1 MLDWLVSTSLR
12 LRALVLAVAAL
23 VMVLGVHRARDA
35 SYDVFPEF
43 APPRVEVQTEAPG
56 MLTEEVETLISRPLE
71 NALNGTPGL
80 TELRSKSVLGLSQVT
95 MHFAHGTDLLRA
107 RQLVAERLA
116 TASRQLPAAVGQ
128 QPVILQ
134 PLSSTSRAMKIG
146 VWSDRLDQ
154 VQLTDLARWVVR
166 PRLMAVPGVA
176 NVAIWGQRDRQFQVL
191 VDGDRLRNHGVT
203 LDAVSRAAADAV
215 AVGAGGFV
223 DSPNQRVAVG
233 HRAAVQVVEDLA
245 EAPIHG
251 TRLTLGDVADVVEG
265 HQVPIGDAIVNDQ
278 PGLLLIVEK
287 HVDGNTLAV
296 TRGVEA
302 AMQELR
308 PALAGVEFDTT
319 VFRPATFVERSLR
332 NLGDAML
339 LGCALVV
346 LVLLAFLQE
355 WRTALISLLAIP
367 LSTAAAML
375 VLDHFG
381 GALDTMVLAGLVIAL
396 GEVVD
401 DAVVDVENIDRRL
414 RLERASARPRSPLA
428 VVLGASLEVRSA
440 VVYASLIVVLVFLP
454 VFFLEGLAGAFFRPL
469 AFAYV
474 VAILA
479 SLLVALTVTPALSL
493 LLLRGGR
500 REVRDPPLQR
510 LLKRGYGALLPAV
523 TRRPRLVLATLLVTL
538 VGTGVAAMRLGE
550 NLLPDFR
557 ETDFLMHF
565 VEPPGTSLE
574 AMNRVTM
581 RASKELRAI
590 PGVRNFGSHIGRAE
604 VADEVVGPNFTELWI
619 SIDDHVDHDAT
630 VAEIERV
637 IAGYP
642 GLKRDV
648 LTYLKERTKEVL
660 TGTSASIVVRTFGP
674 DLDVLRGKAR
684 QILAAIT
691 ALPGVVDAQVESQ
704 RAVPQLSVQLRPE
717 SLRRFGLAAG
727 AVWRAATTMVR
738 GDKVG
743 EVLRG
748 QQVVDV
754 VVRGDDRG
762 GTDLERLLSVPIA
775 LPAML
780 SGVAPTAGAAPTGGQ
795 VALRDV
801 ADVRFEPAPNQIVRE
816 ESSRR
821 IDVTCNVRGRDIG
834 SVARDVEAALATIPF
849 ERGYHARV
857 LGEYDALQRSRE
869 RLMWF
874 ALLALIG
881 VFVLLLVDFQSTR
894 ASAIVFATL
903 PFALVG
909 GVAGAWIGGGNVSL
923 GSLVGFVTVLGIA
936 ARNGIMMVSH
946 FRRLEIDEGVPFGPE
961 MIRRG
966 AMERL
971 APICM
976 TAGCAALALVP
987 LVVRGN
993 VPGQEIEYP
1002 MALVILGG
1010 LVTSTAM
1017 TLFLLPSL
1025 YGAYARPAA
1034 GAGAGGE
1041 QVADGGNGEE
1051 PERHDEPRD
1060 HRGSTP
1066 S

>member
-1 MLDWLVSTSLR
+1 MLNWLVTTSLR
-12 LRALVLAVAAL
+12 MRALVLAVAAL
-23 VMVLGVHRARDA
+23 VMVFGVQRAREA

-56 MLTEEVETLISRPLE
+56 MSTEEVEALISRPLE
-71 NALNGTPGL
+71 HALNGTPGL

-95 MHFAHGTDLLRA
+95 MHFERGTDLVRA

-116 TASRQLPAAVGQ
+116 VAARQLPVAVAQ
-128 QPVILQ
+128 PPVILQ
-134 PLSSTSRAMKIG
+134 PLSSTSRALKIG
-146 VWSDRLDQ
+146 VWSERLDQ
-154 VQLTDLARWVVR
+154 MQLTDIVRWVVR

-191 VDGDRLRNHGVT
+191 VDGDRLRSHGVT
-203 LDAVSRAAADAV
+203 IEAVSRAAADAV

-223 DSPNQRVAVG
+223 DSPNQRIAVD
-233 HRAAVQVVEDLA
+233 HRAAVQAIEDLA
-245 EAPIHG
+245 RAPIQG
-251 TRLTLGDVADVVEG
+251 TRLLLGDVADVVEG

-302 AMQELR
+302 AMAELR

-319 VFRPATFVERSLR
+319 VFRPATFVERSLH
-332 NLGDAML
+332 NLGEAML

-346 LVLLAFLQE
+346 LVLLAFLCE

-367 LSTAAAML
+367 LSIAAAAL
-375 VLDHFG
+375 VLDYFAG
-381 GALDTMVLAGLVIAL
+381 TIDTMVLAGLVIAL

-401 DAVVDVENIDRRL
+401 DAIIDVENIDRRL
-414 RLERASARPRSPLA
+414 RVERALPRPRNPLL

-440 VVYASLIVVLVFLP
+440 VVYASLVVVLVFLP
-454 VFFLEGLAGAFFRPL
+454 VFFLDGLAGSFFRPL

-493 LLLRGGR
+493 LLLRGDR
-500 REVRDPPLQR
+500 RETSDPFLPR
-510 LLKRGYGALLPAV
+510 ILKRGYGALLPAV
-523 TRRPRLVLATLLVTL
+523 ASRPRLATATLLVTL
-538 VGTGVAAMRLGE
+538 AATGAAASRLGE
-550 NLLPDFR
+550 DLLPDFR

-574 AMNRVTM
+574 AMDRITI
-581 RASKELRAI
+581 RASRELRAI
-590 PGVRNFGSHIGRAE
+590 QGVRNFGSHIGRAE

-619 SIDDHVDHDAT
+619 SIDEGIDHDAT
-630 VAEIERV
+630 VAEIQRV

-674 DLDVLRGKAR
+674 DLEVLRSKAG
-684 QILAAIT
+684 QILAAISG
-691 ALPGVVDAQVESQ
+691 LPGVVDAQIESQ
-704 RAVPQLSVQLRPE
+704 RSVPQLSVRLRPE
-717 SLRRFGLAAG
+717 SLQRLGLAAG
-727 AVWRAATTMVR
+727 QVWRAATTMVR

-743 EVLRG
+743 EILLG

-754 VVRGDDRG
+754 VVRGDDRSG
-762 GTDLERLLSVPIA
+762 AGLDRLLAVPIA
-775 LPAML
+775 LPGQA
-780 SGVAPTAGAAPTGGQ
+780 SSAIPGAAPGNGQ
-795 VALRDV
+795 AALRDV
-801 ADVRFEPAPNQIVRE
+801 ADVRFEPTPNQIVRE
-816 ESSRR
+816 EASRR

-834 SVARDVEAALATIPF
+834 SVARDVEAAVGAIPF

-857 LGEYDALQRSRE
+857 LGEYDALQRSRA
-869 RLMWF
+869 RLLWF
-874 ALLALIG
+874 ALLALVG
-881 VFVLLLVDFQSTR
+881 VFVLLQVDFQSFR

-909 GVAGAWIGGGNVSL
+909 GVIGCWIGGGRVSL

-946 FRRLEIDEGVPFGPE
+946 FRHLELHEGMTFGAE
-961 MIRRG
+961 LIRRG
-966 AMERL
+966 ATERL

-1017 TLFLLPSL
+1017 NLFLLPSL
-1025 YGAYARPAA
+1025 YGAFGRPAVH
-1034 GAGAGGE
+1034 GE
-1041 QVADGGNGEE
+1041 GLGES
-1051 PERHDEPRD
+1051 ERPA
-1060 HRGSTP
+1060 S

>member
-1 MLDWLVSTSLR
+1 MLSWLVTTSLR
-12 LRALVLAVAAL
+12 MRALVIAAAAL
-23 VMVLGVHRARDA
+23 VVVLGVQRARDA
-35 SYDVFPEF
+35 AYDVFPEF

-56 MLTEEVETLISRPLE
+56 LSTEEVETLISRPLE
-71 NALNGTPGL
+71 NALNGVPGL
-80 TELRSKSVLGLSQVT
+80 AELHSKSVLGLSQVT
-95 MHFAHGTDLLRA
+95 MHFVRGTDLLRA

-116 TASRQLPAAVGQ
+116 TATRQLPAAVSRP
-128 QPVILQ
+128 PVILQ

-146 VWSDRLDQ
+146 VWSERLDQ

-203 LDAVSRAAADAV
+203 LDVVSRAAADAV

-223 DSPNQRVAVG
+223 DSPNQRVAVS
-233 HRAAVQVVEDLA
+233 HRSAVQVVDDLA
-245 EAPIHG
+245 KAPIPG
-251 TRLTLGDVADVVEG
+251 TRLALGDVADVVEG

-302 AMQELR
+302 AMEELR

-319 VFRPATFVERSLR
+319 VFRPATFVERSLH

-339 LGCALVV
+339 LGCILVV
-346 LVLLAFLQE
+346 MVLLAFLYE
-355 WRTALISLLAIP
+355 WRTAVISLLAIP

-381 GALDTMVLAGLVIAL
+381 GTIDTMVLAGLVIAL

-401 DAVVDVENIDRRL
+401 DAIIDVENIDRRL
-414 RLERASARPRSPLA
+414 RLERASDKPRHPLA

-454 VFFLEGLAGAFFRPL
+454 VFFLDGLAGAFFRPL

-479 SLLVALTVTPALSL
+479 SLLVAVTVTPALSL
-493 LLLRGGR
+493 LLLSRGR
-500 REVRDPPLQR
+500 REAHDPPLQR
-510 LLKRGYGALLPAV
+510 ALKRVYGAVLPAV
-523 TRRPRLVLATLLVTL
+523 TRRPRLALATLVATL
-538 VGTGVAAMRLGE
+538 LGTGFAATQLGE

-574 AMNRVTM
+574 AMDRVTI
-581 RASKELRAI
+581 RASKDLRGI

-619 SIDDHVDHDAT
+619 SIDENADHDAT
-630 VAEIERV
+630 VGRIRDV

-674 DLDVLRGKAR
+674 DLDVLRSKAK
-684 QILAAIT
+684 QILAAI
-691 ALPGVVDAQVESQ
+691 ADLPGVVDAQVESQ
-704 RAVPQLSVQLRPE
+704 HAVPQLSVALRPE
-717 SLRRFGLAAG
+717 SLQRFGLAAG
-727 AVWRAATTMVR
+727 QAWRAATTMVR

-743 EVLRG
+743 EVLLG

-754 VVRGDDRG
+754 VVRGDDRDG
-762 GTDLERLLSVPIA
+762 SGLERLRAAPVA
-775 LPAML
+775 LPA
-780 SGVAPTAGAAPTGGQ
+780 GGQ
-795 VALRDV
+795 VALGEI
-801 ADVRFEPAPNQIVRE
+801 ADVQFEPAPNQIVRE
-816 ESSRR
+816 EASRR

-834 SVARDVEAALATIPF
+834 SVARDVEAALSGVPF

-869 RLMWF
+869 RLLWF
-874 ALLALIG
+874 ALLGLLG
-881 VFVLLLVDFQSTR
+881 VFVLLQVDFQSVR
-894 ASAIVFATL
+894 ASTIVFATL

-909 GVAGAWIGGGNVSL
+909 GVAGAWLGGGNVSL

-946 FRRLEIDEGVPFGPE
+946 FRHLELDEGVPFGPE
-961 MIRRG
+961 LIRRG

-1010 LVTSTAM
+1010 LATSTLM
-1017 TLFLLPSL
+1017 NLFLLPSL
-1025 YGAYARPAA
+1025 YGAFGRPAVRA
-1034 GAGAGGE
+1034 EA
-1041 QVADGGNGEE
+1041 
-1051 PERHDEPRD
+1051 
-1060 HRGSTP
+1060 
-1066 S
+1066 